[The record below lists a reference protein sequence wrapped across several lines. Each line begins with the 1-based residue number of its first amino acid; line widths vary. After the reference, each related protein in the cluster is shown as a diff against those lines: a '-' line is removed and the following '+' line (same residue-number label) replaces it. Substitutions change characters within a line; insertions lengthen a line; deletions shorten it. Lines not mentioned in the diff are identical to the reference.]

1 MEYEWDPG
9 KAAANAAKHGVS
21 FEAIHEFDW
30 DAATTSPDLRRNY
43 GEERI
48 LALGPINGIIHLA
61 VFTNRDGKIR
71 LISLRRAN
79 DRERRNYE
87 RT

>member
-1 MEYEWDPG
+1 MEYERDPG
-9 KAAANAAKHGVS
+9 KAAANAAKHGVP
-21 FEAIHEFDW
+21 FEAIYDFDW
-30 DAATTSPDLRRNY
+30 DAATTGPDLRRDY
-43 GEERI
+43 GEKRI
-48 LALGPINGIIHLA
+48 IALGPINGVIHLA

-79 DRERRNYE
+79 DRERRSYE